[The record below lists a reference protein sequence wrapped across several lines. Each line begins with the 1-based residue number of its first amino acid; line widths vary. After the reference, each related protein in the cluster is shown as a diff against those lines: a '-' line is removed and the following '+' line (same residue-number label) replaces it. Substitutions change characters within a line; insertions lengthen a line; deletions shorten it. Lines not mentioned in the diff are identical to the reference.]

1 MAEFTVG
8 DMAVYQDNGV
18 GEITDINTMEI
29 SGAQIKFYVLRMLEN
44 GATIRIPT
52 SRAASIGLREVIPAE
67 TVPEVYAILR
77 EKGKK
82 PEDKTWNRR
91 YRAYKDKLKTG
102 SVYEIARVLRDL
114 YRLQAEK
121 ELSYGERQMLGQARN
136 LLVKELSIATSRDES
151 EISQELEDLFSLV
164 EA

>member
-1 MAEFTVG
+1 MAEFVVG

-18 GEITDINTMEI
+18 GQITDISTMEI
-29 SGAQIKFYVLRMLEN
+29 SGSEIKVYVLRILEN

-52 SRAASIGLREVIPAE
+52 SRATSIGLREVIPPE

-102 SVYEIARVLRDL
+102 SAYEIARVLRDL
-114 YRLQAEK
+114 YRLQGEK
-121 ELSYGERQMLGQARN
+121 ELSYGERQMLNQARN
-136 LLVKELSIATSRDES
+136 LLVKELSIATAREEDVV
-151 EISQELEDLFSLV
+151 SQELEDLFSI
-164 EA
+164 EP